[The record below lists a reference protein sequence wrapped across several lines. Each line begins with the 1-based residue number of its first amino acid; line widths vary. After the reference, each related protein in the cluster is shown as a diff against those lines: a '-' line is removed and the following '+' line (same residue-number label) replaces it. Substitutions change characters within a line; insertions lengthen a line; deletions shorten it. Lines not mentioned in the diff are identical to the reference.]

1 MPAGAERATLE
12 RMDFPDVTLAIL
24 AGGKASR
31 LGGAPKGLLRL
42 DGRTLVERHLAFG
55 ARFADVL
62 LVANDLAPYRSYGV
76 RATGDL
82 VPDRGAPGGVHAALA
97 SSHTP
102 WILALAVDMPFVR
115 AEAVRLLLDAR
126 GSSRLVCF
134 ERDGHLE
141 PLLGA
146 YAASLAAEWE
156 PLLAQAPPFRKIFS
170 ALGGRALPE
179 GALRAV
185 DPTLESL
192 VNVNSPEDVAR
203 FGLEWPPGWP
213 PAGMP
218 CAGS

>member
-1 MPAGAERATLE
+1 
-12 RMDFPDVTLAIL
+12 MDFPDVTLAII

-42 DGRTLVERHLAFG
+42 GGRTLLERHLALG

-62 LVANDLAPYRSYGV
+62 LVANDPAPYRSYEV
-76 RATGDL
+76 RTAEDL
-82 VPDRGAPGGVHAALA
+82 VPGKGAPGGVHAALA
-97 SSHTP
+97 SSRTP
-102 WILALAVDMPFVR
+102 WILAMAVDMPFVR

-146 YAASLAAEWE
+146 YAASLAAQWA
-156 PLLAQAPPFRKIFS
+156 PLLAEAPPFRKIFS
-170 ALGGRALPE
+170 ALGGRTLPE

-185 DPTLESL
+185 DPALESL
-192 VNVNSPEDVAR
+192 ANVNSPEDVAR
-203 FGLEWPPGWP
+203 FALEWPLGWP
-213 PAGMP
+213 PAGS
-218 CAGS
+218 GV